1 MLEFAEFLKFEH
13 FVCLFP
19 ISKPGLVVVVE
30 SGKDVVGFSAVTFGN
45 GFFDPRKTWLQKNKT
60 LNCFR
65 LWIYRLFAISGA
77 KNV

>member
-1 MLEFAEFLKFEH
+1 MFFEFLKFNC
-13 FVCLFP
+13 FAKIS

-45 GFFDPRKTWLQKNKT
+45 GFFDPKKNMVAKNRT

-65 LWIYRLFAISGA
+65 LCTY
-77 KNV
+77 